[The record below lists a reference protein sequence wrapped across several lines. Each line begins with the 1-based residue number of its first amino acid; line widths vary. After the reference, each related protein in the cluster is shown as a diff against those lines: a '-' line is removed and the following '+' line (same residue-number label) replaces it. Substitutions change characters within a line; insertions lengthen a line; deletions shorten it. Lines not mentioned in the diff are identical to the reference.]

1 MLVILDYHIGNLTSV
16 KNMLAKGGYND
27 ALISGDVGA
36 IREATRLILPGVG
49 SFEYGMTKLRQSP
62 YFDELNRKVL
72 DDKTPVLG
80 ICLGA
85 QLLLDGS
92 EEGAPVPGLGWI
104 PGRVTRFRAEALPKG
119 LKIPHM
125 GWSEVEVAKDSQL
138 FADMH
143 PDPRFY
149 FVHSYHME
157 PAAAADALVW
167 CEHGYRFVAGV
178 EHGNVA
184 GVQFHPEKS
193 HKFGMKLLSN
203 FVHNFGR

>member
-27 ALISGDVGA
+27 AVISGDVGA
-36 IREATRLILPGVG
+36 VREATRLILPGVG
-49 SFEYGMTKLRQSP
+49 SFEYGMTKLRQAP

-72 DDKTPVLG
+72 DEKTPVLG

-85 QLLLDGS
+85 QLLLNAS
-92 EEGAPVPGLGWI
+92 EEGTPVPGLGWI
-104 PGRVTRFRAEALPKG
+104 PGQVTRFQSAQLTAG

-125 GWSEVEVAKDSQL
+125 GWSEVETAKESKL
-138 FADMH
+138 FVGMH

-157 PAAAADALVW
+157 PTTPTDTLVW
-167 CEHGYRFVAGV
+167 CQHGYRFVAGV
-178 EHGNVA
+178 ERGNVA

-203 FVHNFGR
+203 FVHLFGR